1 MELTGF
7 VARAVVG
14 CEKRR
19 RGIKIDPST
28 EMNKTGRKGFGRW
41 NQELS
46 FGQLSLRYCRHSYGT
61 SGRDWVF
68 HARLTLGSHRTF
80 P

>member
-1 MELTGF
+1 MKMELMGF

-28 EMNKTGRKGFGRW
+28 EMNKTGRRGFGRW

-46 FGQLSLRYCRHSYGT
+46 FGQL
-61 SGRDWVF
+61 
-68 HARLTLGSHRTF
+68 
-80 P
+80 